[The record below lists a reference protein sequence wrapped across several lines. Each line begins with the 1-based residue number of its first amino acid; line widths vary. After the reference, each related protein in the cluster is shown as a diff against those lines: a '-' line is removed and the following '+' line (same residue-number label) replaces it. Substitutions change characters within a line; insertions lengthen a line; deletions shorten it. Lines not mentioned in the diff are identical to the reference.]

1 MKQWFDKVESLI
13 DSRLDELSKTFK
25 PCNVNEVLKD
35 KTALSDLRALQEKYV
50 IVPVDEATGKFALIC
65 KRYYASVS
73 VKELGLSY
81 NNPSLTY
88 TKVDNSTPS
97 DVLAK
102 NIGDLNKL
110 GFSDIP
116 DKNKSL
122 PKIIGYLKIIKRL

>member
-1 MKQWFDKVESLI
+1 MDK
-13 DSRLDELSKTFK
+13 LSKTFK

-50 IVPVDEATGKFALIC
+50 IVPVDKAMGNLALIC
-65 KRYYASVS
+65 KRHYASVL
-73 VKELGLSY
+73 VKELGLTD

-88 TKVDNSTPS
+88 TKVENSTSS
-97 DVLAK
+97 DVVAK

-116 DKNKSL
+116 
-122 PKIIGYLKIIKRL
+122 R

>member
-1 MKQWFDKVESLI
+1 MKQWFDQVESLI

-50 IVPVDEATGKFALIC
+50 IAPVDKATGNLALIC
-65 KRYYASVS
+65 KRHYASVL
-73 VKELGLSY
+73 VKELGLTD

-88 TKVDNSTPS
+88 TKVKNSIPS
-97 DVLAK
+97 DVVAK

-110 GFSDIP
+110 SFF
-116 DKNKSL
+116 
-122 PKIIGYLKIIKRL
+122 